1 LSDYIIWADYNHKQT
16 SPKLVKV
23 QVEWRPR
30 NAKTKQLTDA
40 LVLVVL
46 RDFLIDIAPVGP
58 AEVGLEAGA
67 GHDVD
72 VVLGVVE

>member
-1 LSDYIIWADYNHKQT
+1 LSDYIICADYNHKQT
-16 SPKLVKV
+16 FPKLAKV

-46 RDFLIDIAPVGP
+46 RDFLVDVAPVGP
-58 AEVGLEAGA
+58 AEVGLDTGA

-72 VVLGVVE
+72 AVLGVVE